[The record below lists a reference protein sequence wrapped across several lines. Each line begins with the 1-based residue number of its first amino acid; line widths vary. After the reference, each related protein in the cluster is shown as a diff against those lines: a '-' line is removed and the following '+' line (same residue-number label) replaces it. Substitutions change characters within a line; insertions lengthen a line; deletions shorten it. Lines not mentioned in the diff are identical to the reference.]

1 MPAKN
6 PDQPGRIEQMRA
18 VYRLAAE
25 EDRLVLLKVLGPALA
40 VLAVL
45 VVVGVLI
52 GQIVYF
58 CLLAVLASL
67 GLGVTLF
74 GRRAN
79 KAIYGKV
86 EGQPGA
92 AAALAGSLR
101 GDWRVTQAVAYTRN
115 FDIVHRVVGRPGVI
129 LVGEGAP
136 ARVTQL
142 IQQEKKRVGRV
153 VGEAPIYDVMV
164 GDGPGQVPLRQLQ
177 RHLLKLPRNLRPK
190 QIEALE
196 NRMRALGTSNVPLP
210 KGPMPKGVRMPRGR
224 IR

>member
-1 MPAKN
+1 MPKN
-6 PDQPGRIEQMRA
+6 PDQPGRVEQMRA

-25 EDRLVLLKVLGPALA
+25 RDRLVLLKVGGPALA

-45 VVVGVLI
+45 VVVGLLI
-52 GQIVYF
+52 GQVVYF
-58 CLLAVLASL
+58 SLLAVLAAV
-67 GLGVTLF
+67 GVGATLF

-79 KAIYGKV
+79 SAIFAQV

-92 AAALAGSLR
+92 AAAIAQSLR
-101 GDWRVTQAVAYTRN
+101 GDWRVTPAVAVTRS
-115 FDIVHRVVGRPGVI
+115 FDIVHRVVGRPGVVLI
-129 LVGEGAP
+129 GEGGP

-153 VGEAPIYDVMV
+153 VGDAPIYDVMV
-164 GDGPGQVPLRQLQ
+164 GEGEGQVPLRRLQ

-190 QIEALE
+190 QVDALE
-196 NRMRALGTSNVPLP
+196 TRMRALGTAGAPLP
-210 KGPMPKGVRMPRGR
+210 KGPLPRGVRMPRGR

>member
-1 MPAKN
+1 MPKN
-6 PDQPGRIEQMRA
+6 PDQPGRVEQMRA

-25 EDRLVLLKVLGPALA
+25 RDRLVLLKVGGPALA

-52 GQIVYF
+52 GQVVYF
-58 CLLAVLASL
+58 SLLAVLAAV
-67 GLGVTLF
+67 GVGATLF

-79 KAIYGKV
+79 SAIFAQV

-92 AAALAGSLR
+92 AAAIAQSLR
-101 GDWRVTQAVAYTRN
+101 GDWRVTPAVAVTRS
-115 FDIVHRVVGRPGVI
+115 FDIVHRVVGRPGVVLI
-129 LVGEGAP
+129 GEGAP
-136 ARVTQL
+136 ARATQL

-153 VGEAPIYDVMV
+153 VGDAPIYDVMV
-164 GDGPGQVPLRQLQ
+164 GDGEGQVPLRRLQ

-190 QIEALE
+190 QVDALE
-196 NRMRALGTSNVPLP
+196 TRMRALGTAGAPLP
-210 KGPMPKGVRMPRGR
+210 KGPLPRGVRMPRGR